1 LGGETVHWT
10 SKESG
15 GFKMIKVD
23 LTFWNGDR
31 MGIER
36 NQQFIQESV
45 RECRVL
51 VLKQGSMEVVKSQ
64 DIDLDRRSK
73 LSLCFFLSL
82 VLCSETVFY
91 YRGICKGTC
100 PQLTSDMRKNW
111 L

>member
-1 LGGETVHWT
+1 
-10 SKESG
+10 
-15 GFKMIKVD
+15 
-23 LTFWNGDR
+23 

-82 VLCSETVFY
+82 VLCSELCSIIEAFARELVLNSQV
-91 YRGICKGTC
+91 TC
-100 PQLTSDMRKNW
+100 GKIDCNL
-111 L
+111 